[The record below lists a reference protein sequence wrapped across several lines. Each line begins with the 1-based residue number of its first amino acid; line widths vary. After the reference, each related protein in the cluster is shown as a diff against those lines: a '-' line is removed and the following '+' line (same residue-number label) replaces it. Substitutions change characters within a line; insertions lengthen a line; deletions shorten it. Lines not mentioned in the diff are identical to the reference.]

1 MPLFEK
7 PAIADLLGSARV
19 LSVPMRVRFRGVNH
33 REVVLFEGTHG
44 WTEWSPFL
52 EYGDEEAAT
61 WLRAAIEFGFSPA
74 PRLTRSAIYI
84 NATLAA
90 VAPEE
95 VEDQLAAFGKF
106 RTVKIKVAE
115 PGQTIEDDL
124 ARVRRVRELH
134 PSAAIR
140 LDANGGFEVAT
151 AIELAKELSIEA
163 IKLQYFEQPVKSIA
177 ELAEV
182 RMKLARIG
190 VKVAADESVR
200 KVSDPLAVAHANA
213 ADVLVIKAQPLGGI
227 SSALDITREANLPVT
242 VSSALETSVG
252 ISMGLHLAAALEVES
267 FDAGLGTVALLA
279 ADVCEKPFIA
289 ENSMLYVTRAV
300 PSEAKL
306 DALAADSE
314 RTQWWH
320 ERLKRCFELI

>member
-19 LSVPMRVRFRGVNH
+19 VSVPMRVKFRGVTH
-33 REVVLFEGTHG
+33 REAVLFEGPHG

-52 EYGDEEAAT
+52 EYEDEEAAV
-61 WLRAAIEFGFSPA
+61 WLRAALEFGFAPA
-74 PRLTRSAIYI
+74 PRINKSAIYI

-90 VAPEE
+90 VAAERVEE
-95 VEDQLAAFGKF
+95 QLAAFGKF

-115 PGQTIEDDL
+115 PGQTLEDDL
-124 ARVRRVRELH
+124 SRVRKVHELY
-134 PSAAIR
+134 PAAKIR
-140 LDANGGFEVAT
+140 LDANGGFDIAN
-151 AIELAKELSIEA
+151 AIELAKELAIDSIDLE
-163 IKLQYFEQPVKSIA
+163 YFEQPVKTIA

-182 RMKLARIG
+182 RIKLARIG
-190 VKVAADESVR
+190 VKTAADESVR

-213 ADVLVIKAQPLGGI
+213 ADVLVVKAQPLGGI
-227 SSALDITREANLPVT
+227 SSALDITREAKLAVT

-279 ADVCEKPFIA
+279 DDVCEEPFIA
-289 ENSMLYVTRAV
+289 ENSMLYVKRAV
-300 PSEAKL
+300 PSETKL
-306 DALAADSE
+306 QSLAADSE

-320 ERLKRCFELI
+320 ERLKRCLEIV

>member
-1 MPLFEK
+1 MTLAPK
-7 PAIADLLGSARV
+7 PAISDLLASARV
-19 LSVPMRVRFRGVNH
+19 LSVPMRVKFRGVTH
-33 REVVLFEGTHG
+33 REVVLFEGSHG

-52 EYGDEEAAT
+52 EYEDEEAAT
-61 WLRAAIEFGFSPA
+61 WLSAALEFGW
-74 PRLTRSAIYI
+74 SATEPLNASTVFI

-90 VAPEE
+90 VPAAKVEE
-95 VEDQLAAFGKF
+95 QLAAFGQF

-124 ARVRRVRELH
+124 ARIRKVHELF
-134 PSAAIR
+134 PSVAIR
-140 LDANGGFEVAT
+140 LDANGGFDVET
-151 AIELAKELSIEA
+151 AIELAKELSIES
-163 IKLQYFEQPVKSIA
+163 IDLQYFEQPVKTIA

-182 RMKLARIG
+182 RLKLARIG

-227 SSALDITREANLPVT
+227 RSALAITREANLPVT

-252 ISMGLHLAAALEVES
+252 ISMGLHLAASLDVES

-279 ADVCEKPFIA
+279 DDVCDDPFIA
-289 ENSMLYVTRAV
+289 RDSKLDVKRAV
-300 PSEAKL
+300 PSESKL
-306 DALAADSE
+306 FKLSADSE
-314 RTQWWH
+314 RVDWWRARL
-320 ERLKRCFELI
+320 ERCYDLI

>member
-1 MPLFEK
+1 MTLAPK
-7 PAIADLLGSARV
+7 PAISDLLGSARV
-19 LSVPMRVRFRGVNH
+19 LSVPMRVKFRGVTH
-33 REVVLFEGTHG
+33 REVVLFEGSHG

-52 EYGDEEAAT
+52 EYQDDEAAV
-61 WLRAAIEFGFSPA
+61 WLRAALEFGW
-74 PRLTRSAIYI
+74 SATPDLNSQSVFI

-90 VAPEE
+90 VAAESVEE
-95 VEDQLAAFGKF
+95 QLAAFGKF

-115 PGQTIEDDL
+115 PGQSLEEDL
-124 ARVRRVRELH
+124 ARIRKVHELYRGV
-134 PSAAIR
+134 AIR
-140 LDANGGFEVAT
+140 LDANGGFEIEK
-151 AIELAKELSIEA
+151 AIELAKELSIES
-163 IKLQYFEQPVKSIA
+163 IDLQYFEQPVKTIA

-182 RMKLARIG
+182 RLKLARIG

-227 SSALDITREANLPVT
+227 KSALDITREAKLPVT

-279 ADVCEKPFIA
+279 DDVCEEPFIA
-289 ENSMLYVTRAV
+289 RDSQLEVKRAV
-300 PSEAKL
+300 PSETKLAKL
-306 DALAADSE
+306 AAESE
-314 RTQWWH
+314 RTEWWLARL
-320 ERLKRCFELI
+320 ERCYNLI

>member
-7 PAIADLLGSARV
+7 PAIADLLASARV
-19 LSVPMRVRFRGVNH
+19 LSVPMRVKFRGITH

-52 EYGDEEAAT
+52 EYQDEEASV
-61 WLRAAIEFGFSPA
+61 WLRAALEFGFA
-74 PRLTRSAIYI
+74 QTPRLNKSAIYI

-90 VAPEE
+90 VAPDRVEE
-95 VEDQLAAFGKF
+95 QLSAFGSF

-115 PGQTIEDDL
+115 PGQTIEEDL

-134 PSAAIR
+134 PSVSIR
-140 LDANGGFEVAT
+140 LDANGGFDVAT
-151 AIELAKELSIEA
+151 AIELAKELALESIDLE
-163 IKLQYFEQPVKSIA
+163 YFEQPVKSIA
-177 ELAEV
+177 ELSEV

-227 SSALDITREANLPVT
+227 QSALEITREAKLAVT

-252 ISMGLHLAAALEVES
+252 ISMGLHLAAAVEVES

-279 ADVCEKPFIA
+279 DDVCEEPFIA

-300 PSEAKL
+300 PSASKL
-306 DALAADSE
+306 ASLAADSE
-314 RTQWWH
+314 HTQWWH
-320 ERLKRCFELI
+320 DRLKRCYELI

>member
-1 MPLFEK
+1 VPLFEK

-19 LSVPMRVRFRGVNH
+19 ISVPMRVKFRGVTH
-33 REVVLFEGTHG
+33 REAVLFEGPHG

-52 EYGDEEAAT
+52 EYEDEEAAV
-61 WLRAAIEFGFSPA
+61 WLRAALEFGFTPA
-74 PRLTRSAIYI
+74 PRINKSAIYI

-90 VAPEE
+90 VAAELVEE
-95 VEDQLAAFGKF
+95 QLAAFGKF

-115 PGQTIEDDL
+115 PGQSIEDDL
-124 ARVRRVRELH
+124 SRVRKVHELY
-134 PSAAIR
+134 PAANIR
-140 LDANGGFEVAT
+140 LDANGGFDIAT
-151 AIELAKELSIEA
+151 AIELAKELA
-163 IKLQYFEQPVKSIA
+163 IDAIDLEYFEQPVKTIA

-182 RMKLARIG
+182 RIKLARIG

-227 SSALDITREANLPVT
+227 SSALDITREAKLAVT

-279 ADVCEKPFIA
+279 DDVCEEPFIA
-289 ENSMLYVTRAV
+289 ENSMLYVKRAV

-306 DALAADSE
+306 QSLAADSE

-320 ERLKRCFELI
+320 ERLKRCLEIV

>member
-19 LSVPMRVRFRGVNH
+19 ISVPMRVKFRGVTH
-33 REVVLFEGTHG
+33 REAVLFEGPHG

-52 EYGDEEAAT
+52 EYEDEEAAV
-61 WLRAAIEFGFSPA
+61 WLRAALEFGFTPA
-74 PRLTRSAIYI
+74 PRINKSAIYI

-90 VAPEE
+90 VAAELVEE
-95 VEDQLAAFGKF
+95 QLAAFGKF

-115 PGQTIEDDL
+115 PGQSIEDDL
-124 ARVRRVRELH
+124 SRVRKVHELY
-134 PSAAIR
+134 PAANIR
-140 LDANGGFEVAT
+140 LDANGGFDIAT
-151 AIELAKELSIEA
+151 AIELAKELA
-163 IKLQYFEQPVKSIA
+163 IDAIDLEYFEQPVKTIA

-182 RMKLARIG
+182 RIKLARIG

-227 SSALDITREANLPVT
+227 SSALDITREAKLAVT

-279 ADVCEKPFIA
+279 DDVCEEPFIA
-289 ENSMLYVTRAV
+289 ENSMLYVKRAV

-306 DALAADSE
+306 QSLAADSE

-320 ERLKRCFELI
+320 ERLKRCLEIV

>member
-7 PAIADLLGSARV
+7 PAIADLLASARV
-19 LSVPMRVRFRGVNH
+19 LSVPMRVKFRGITH

-52 EYGDEEAAT
+52 EYQDEEASV
-61 WLRAAIEFGFSPA
+61 WLRAALEFGFA
-74 PRLTRSAIYI
+74 QTPRLNKSAIYI

-90 VAPEE
+90 VAPDRVEE
-95 VEDQLAAFGKF
+95 QLSAFGSF

-115 PGQTIEDDL
+115 PGQTIEEDL

-134 PSAAIR
+134 PSVSIR
-140 LDANGGFEVAT
+140 LDANGGFDVST
-151 AIELAKELSIEA
+151 AIELAKELALESIDLE
-163 IKLQYFEQPVKSIA
+163 YFEQPVKTIA

-227 SSALDITREANLPVT
+227 QSALEITREAKHAVT

-252 ISMGLHLAAALEVES
+252 ISMGLHLAAAVEIES

-279 ADVCEKPFIA
+279 DDVCEEPFIA

-300 PSEAKL
+300 PSASKL
-306 DALAADSE
+306 TSLAADSE
-314 RTQWWH
+314 RTQWWQ

>member
-7 PAIADLLGSARV
+7 PAIVDLLASARV
-19 LSVPMRVRFRGVNH
+19 LSVPMRVKFRGVTH
-33 REVVLFEGTHG
+33 RELVLFEGTHG

-52 EYGDEEAAT
+52 EYQDEEAST
-61 WLRAAIEFGFSPA
+61 WLRAALEFGFSDP
-74 PRLTRSAIYI
+74 PRLSRSAIYI

-90 VAPEE
+90 VTPDRVEE
-95 VEDQLAAFGKF
+95 QLLAFGAF

-124 ARVRRVRELH
+124 ARVHRVRELY
-134 PSAAIR
+134 PSASIR
-140 LDANGGFEVAT
+140 LDANGGFDVAT
-151 AIELAKELSIEA
+151 AIELAKELTLESIE
-163 IKLQYFEQPVKSIA
+163 LEYFEQPVKTIG

-190 VKVAADESVR
+190 VKIAADESVR
-200 KVSDPLAVAHANA
+200 KVSDPLAVADAHA
-213 ADVLVIKAQPLGGI
+213 ADILVIKAQPLGGI
-227 SSALDITREANLPVT
+227 SSALEITKRAKLPIT

-252 ISMGLHLAAALEVES
+252 ISMGLHLAAAVEVES

-279 ADVCEKPFIA
+279 DDVCDEPFIA
-289 ENSMLYVTRAV
+289 KNSLLYVNRAV
-300 PSEAKL
+300 PSDAKL
-306 DALAADSE
+306 SSLAADSE

-320 ERLKRCFELI
+320 ERLKRCYELI

>member
-7 PAIADLLGSARV
+7 PAIADLLASARV
-19 LSVPMRVRFRGVNH
+19 LSVPMRVKFRGITH

-52 EYGDEEAAT
+52 EYQDEEASV
-61 WLRAAIEFGFSPA
+61 WLRAALEFGFA
-74 PRLTRSAIYI
+74 QTPRLNKSAIYI

-90 VAPEE
+90 VAPDRVEE
-95 VEDQLAAFGKF
+95 QLSAFGSF

-115 PGQTIEDDL
+115 PGQTIEEDL
-124 ARVRRVRELH
+124 TRVRRVRELH
-134 PSAAIR
+134 PSASIR
-140 LDANGGFEVAT
+140 LDANGGFDVAT
-151 AIELAKELSIEA
+151 AIEIAKELALESIDLE
-163 IKLQYFEQPVKSIA
+163 YFEQPVKTIA

-190 VKVAADESVR
+190 VRVAADESVR

-213 ADVLVIKAQPLGGI
+213 ADVLVIKAQPIGGI
-227 SSALDITREANLPVT
+227 QSALEITREAKLAVT

-252 ISMGLHLAAALEVES
+252 ISMGLHLAAAVEVDS

-279 ADVCEKPFIA
+279 DDVCEEPFIA

-300 PSEAKL
+300 PSASKL
-306 DALAADSE
+306 TSLAADSE
-314 RTQWWH
+314 RTQWWQ